1 MGGSRRTLL
10 SILGLL
16 LTALPLTAQSWPQ
29 SKGMSYLKLS
39 YGSSTARD
47 QFTFDGRQKEY
58 ADNVDDKTEYLVA
71 DGVVAGSAL
80 VGLGSALVCWQRRE
94 LRRDEQARRGPPP
107 VHESIPDSMRLD
119 PAPAD
124 PEVRDATL
132 EEQGLVP
139 AKHPPPP
146 NP

>member
-1 MGGSRRTLL
+1 MHWLVVL
-10 SILGLL
+10 AA
-16 LTALPLTAQSWPQ
+16 ALPLGGCSLT
-29 SKGMSYLKLS
+29 YHLV
-39 YGSSTARD
+39 ARPENKTCGLAALAGVID
-47 QFTFDGRQKEY
+47 LGAAAVGGLILY
-58 ADNVDDKTEYLVA
+58 ADNVDDKTAYLVA

-139 AKHPPPP
+139 AKNPPPP
-146 NP
+146 PKP